1 MSTVQNKNAGSN
13 SEFAV
18 FIELIKDLKNT
29 ILMLQEMIKNQNAK
43 LCEYEERDK
52 KKLAASSSTLEK
64 STYLHFQPTILLL
77 WSQVK
82 SLGRKKSVPLSSNPP
97 HLD

>member
-1 MSTVQNKNAGSN
+1 MSTFQNKNAGSN

-29 ILMLQEMIKNQNAK
+29 ILMLQEMIKNQNTK

-52 KKLAASSSTLEK
+52 LTNRLTCLNNKIELDWLN
-64 STYLHFQPTILLL
+64 L
-77 WSQVK
+77 
-82 SLGRKKSVPLSSNPP
+82 SLNSFKIHCKQKFLS
-97 HLD
+97 